1 MSPIVYKVIRHDG
14 GWAYTAN
21 GTFSESFRT
30 RDAARKAAT
39 LAVREQ
45 VAPGESVKISY
56 EDEKGRWHSEVDRGT
71 DRPKARVEG

>member
-1 MSPIVYKVIRHDG
+1 MSAIVYKVIRHDG
-14 GWAYTAN
+14 GWACTAN

-30 RDAARKAAT
+30 RDAARKAAR

-56 EDEKGRWHSEVDRGT
+56 EDEKGRWHSEVDSGT